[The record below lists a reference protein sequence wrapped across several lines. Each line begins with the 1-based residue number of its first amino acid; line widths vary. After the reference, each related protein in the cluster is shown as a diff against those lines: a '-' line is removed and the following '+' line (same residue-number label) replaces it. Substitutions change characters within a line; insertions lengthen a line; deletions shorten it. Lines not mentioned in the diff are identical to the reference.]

1 MSDIQTHKSIQFD
14 MDGPSTPAL
23 DERLQIIGRIFQSV
37 GISAVI
43 WGADALTHHA
53 ISSVKTV
60 LLPLRFETNGREMI

>member
-14 MDGPSTPAL
+14 MDGPLPPVL

-60 LLPLRFETNGREMI
+60 YFPSGLKFMVEK